1 MERSYTIGPP
11 SICVSTI
18 LIEPAHVIFN
28 EQGFTVDG
36 HLNGLDEEE
45 DYVDKCVFVEGQDA
59 PTDLPIAGTTVESS
73 LIGFHVS
80 DMYIHNCGYVGC
92 AEAAKSQTV
101 VKRYKTLH
109 S

>member
-1 MERSYTIGPP
+1 M
-11 SICVSTI
+11 
-18 LIEPAHVIFN
+18 HQ
-28 EQGFTVDG
+28 QGFTVDG

-59 PTDLPIAGTTVESS
+59 PTDLLIAGTTVESS

-92 AEAAKSQTV
+92 AEAAKSQTA
-101 VKRYKTLH
+101 VKRCKTLH
-109 S
+109 SYYAFATFPPRYS